1 MNEILE
7 FFKNIDIIYVYL
19 CLFIFCYFE
28 NLFPPLPGDTVV
40 VIGAYLVGIGFLRFD
55 FTYLSVN
62 LGSIFGFMTM
72 YYLGVFFRDRILN
85 KRNDKSQFYLKIE
98 KVKQWFGK
106 YGYKIILFNRFLS
119 GLRSIVALT
128 AGISNLNLKKVFIL
142 ALLSIVLW
150 NGILIYLGYLLGEKW
165 GILITYIKEYN
176 FIVLVILVL
185 IFIVYFII
193 KKYRLKWFK

>member
-1 MNEILE
+1 
-7 FFKNIDIIYVYL
+7 
-19 CLFIFCYFE
+19 
-28 NLFPPLPGDTVV
+28 
-40 VIGAYLVGIGFLRFD
+40 
-55 FTYLSVN
+55 
-62 LGSIFGFMTM
+62 MTM

-119 GLRSIVALT
+119 GLRSVVALT

>member
-1 MNEILE
+1 
-7 FFKNIDIIYVYL
+7 
-19 CLFIFCYFE
+19 
-28 NLFPPLPGDTVV
+28 VV
-40 VIGAYLVGIGFLRFD
+40 VIGAYLVGIRFLRFD

-72 YYLGVFFRDRILN
+72 YYLGVFFRDKILN

-119 GLRSIVALT
+119 GLRSVVALT